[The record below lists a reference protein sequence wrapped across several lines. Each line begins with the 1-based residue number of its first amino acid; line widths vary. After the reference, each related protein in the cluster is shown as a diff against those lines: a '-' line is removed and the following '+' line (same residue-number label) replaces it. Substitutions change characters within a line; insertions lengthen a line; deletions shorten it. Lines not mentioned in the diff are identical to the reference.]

1 MEKQTYEI
9 TPKTSALRLNVRN
22 VGQRLLRCGD
32 GSRMSVSPFFRFC
45 YTLYGCGSF
54 AKGGQSYAV
63 EPGLGFVIYPDEIVS
78 YRCTSEAPWHCC
90 IVGFQGQNAQ
100 RYLEERGLYVTAPV
114 FRSSNMALSQ
124 RCAEK
129 LTAAAAASAVD
140 DVLLGQFLLFFSTF
154 ETRISEQEKDT
165 LYLYTEQAC
174 QYISENYAFALTV
187 DDIADHVKVDR
198 SYLYRLFKKR
208 FGMSVQNYLLAVRLR
223 NAACLLESSDMLT
236 SEVCYASGFNDY
248 SHFSKMFAKAYNM
261 SPKDY
266 RQRARQERN
275 ASELNA

>member
-1 MEKQTYEI
+1 MEKQTHEI
-9 TPKTSALRLNVRN
+9 APRTSALRLNIRS

-32 GSRMSVSPFFRFC
+32 GSRLSVSPFFRFC
-45 YTLYGCGSF
+45 YTIYGCGSF
-54 AKGGQSYAV
+54 TKGGQTYAV
-63 EPGLGFVIYPDEIVS
+63 EPGRGFVVYPDEIVS
-78 YRCTSEAPWHCC
+78 SRCTSEAPWHCC
-90 IVGFQGQNAQ
+90 VVGFQGQNAQ
-100 RYLEERGLYVTAPV
+100 RYLEERGLYATAPV
-114 FRSSNMALSQ
+114 FRSRNTARSQ
-124 RCAEK
+124 LCAEK
-129 LTAAAAASAVD
+129 LAAAAASNAD
-140 DVLLGQFLLFFSTF
+140 DDILLGRFLLFFSTF
-154 ETRISEQEKDT
+154 ETRISDWEKNT

-174 QYISENYAFALTV
+174 QYIAENYAFTLTV

-248 SHFSKMFAKAYNM
+248 SHFSKMFAKSYNM

-266 RQRARQERN
+266 RQRAHQEPN
-275 ASELNA
+275 APETID